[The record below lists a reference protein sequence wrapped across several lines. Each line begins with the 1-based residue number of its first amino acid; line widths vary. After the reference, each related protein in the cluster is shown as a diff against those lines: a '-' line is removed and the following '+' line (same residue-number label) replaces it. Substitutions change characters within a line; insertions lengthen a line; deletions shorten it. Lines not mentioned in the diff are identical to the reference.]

1 MRSSYLDY
9 AMSVIVGRALPD
21 ARDGLKPVHRRVLY
35 SMHRDGLQP
44 NRPYRKCARVVGD
57 VMGSFHPHGDSAIY
71 DTLVRL
77 AQDFAQRYV
86 LVDGQGNFGS
96 IDSDPAAAMRY
107 CVTSETRVA
116 TTRGTLR
123 LDEIVPHAEPE
134 SDNDVDLR
142 VLDRCGRPVRA
153 SKLFH
158 SGDHPTLRLRT
169 REGYELTGTHNH
181 PVLCLVDM
189 SGVPLL
195 LWKLL
200 EEIDPGDLVLLARM
214 SRQDDRAMSHIDA
227 ELALL
232 AGAFVAEGWIGARR
246 AGFNNADEEFFER
259 VVAAYEAVVGGLYYT
274 YARRFASGTLIHELD
289 VHNLD
294 ALMASPLAE
303 LAGRR
308 SADKVVPEFVWRG
321 GSRVKQL
328 FLQALFTGDGSSSLL
343 PRHTIQV
350 SYSSYSKQLA
360 REVQQLL
367 LEFGVV
373 SRLCHYEKGET
384 KVVITNRRDARLFSQ
399 RVGFLGAKQ
408 AKLERDLDTI
418 PATSSAL
425 SRDHVPFVAE
435 YVRAD
440 CDSRWTDKDWLRRHN
455 IDRVERWEQGG
466 TAIMERIAS
475 PEVRK
480 VVEPLVTGDYY
491 YAEVASVEDAG
502 VQPVY
507 SLKVETDDHSFLTDG
522 FVSHNTE
529 ARLARLATEML
540 RDIDADT
547 VDFGP
552 NYDGSENEPLVL
564 PSRFPNLLVNGSAGI
579 AVGMATN
586 IPPHN
591 LGEVIDATVAYIDD
605 PSIDTVGL
613 MQHIPGPD
621 FPTGG
626 TIVGRQGIKEAYE
639 TGRGRVVLR
648 GKAHI
653 EPLRQGKE
661 AIIVTEMPYQVS
673 KGDGRNDGSGL
684 IKKIAEVVQN
694 GKIPQISDLRD
705 ESDKRGIRLV
715 IELKRDAIPKVV
727 LNNLY
732 KFTPLQTTFGVN
744 MVALVDGVPRTLGLV
759 PLIKNYVDH
768 QREVIVRRTKY
779 ELRRAEARAHILEGL
794 LIALDNLDAVIE
806 LIRASRDPDAAR
818 DGLIEQF
825 SLSREQAQ
833 AILDLRLQRLT
844 AMESD
849 TIKREHADLVER
861 IAELRA
867 ILGDEQRVMDLIK
880 EELLEIKERY
890 GDERRTEITHAEGDI
905 DIEDLIA
912 DQQMVISI
920 TKSGYIKSLPLATY
934 RQQKRGGIGVR
945 GMDMKEEDYIE
956 HLFVTSTH
964 DFLLF
969 FTNRGKVYRQKVYDL
984 PEASRTSK
992 GRALVNV
999 LPLREGEF
1007 VSAVQATRD
1016 FSEGK
1021 YLVFATRKGMIKKTE
1036 FKAYNTPIK
1045 ADGIIAIKIRE
1056 GDELV
1061 EVRRTEGED
1070 DIIMVSRT
1078 GKASRFNT
1086 DKVRPMG
1093 RDTSGVKGMNVSEK
1107 RNYVLAM
1114 DIARDDTDLLVV
1126 TENGFGKRTAIADYP
1141 VKGRGTMGVQTIKL
1155 TDKKGALAAAL
1166 IVREHDELVFISQNG
1181 MVQRTAVKG
1190 ISRYGRASQGVNVMN
1205 LRDDDVVSAVAL
1217 VMEGAA
1223 DTAAKVEEGPQ
1234 TEMQA
1239 EEASRGEVYVDV
1251 DVEEPEAPEQTEPD
1265 EAG

>member
-1 MRSSYLDY
+1 MAVDQLTGGNVEPRGLEEEMRSSYLDY

-107 CVTSETRVA
+107 
-116 TTRGTLR
+116 
-123 LDEIVPHAEPE
+123 
-134 SDNDVDLR
+134 
-142 VLDRCGRPVRA
+142 
-153 SKLFH
+153 
-158 SGDHPTLRLRT
+158 
-169 REGYELTGTHNH
+169 
-181 PVLCLVDM
+181 
-189 SGVPLL
+189 
-195 LWKLL
+195 
-200 EEIDPGDLVLLARM
+200 
-214 SRQDDRAMSHIDA
+214 
-227 ELALL
+227 
-232 AGAFVAEGWIGARR
+232 
-246 AGFNNADEEFFER
+246 
-259 VVAAYEAVVGGLYYT
+259 
-274 YARRFASGTLIHELD
+274 
-289 VHNLD
+289 
-294 ALMASPLAE
+294 
-303 LAGRR
+303 
-308 SADKVVPEFVWRG
+308 
-321 GSRVKQL
+321 
-328 FLQALFTGDGSSSLL
+328 
-343 PRHTIQV
+343 
-350 SYSSYSKQLA
+350 
-360 REVQQLL
+360 
-367 LEFGVV
+367 
-373 SRLCHYEKGET
+373 
-384 KVVITNRRDARLFSQ
+384 
-399 RVGFLGAKQ
+399 
-408 AKLERDLDTI
+408 
-418 PATSSAL
+418 
-425 SRDHVPFVAE
+425 
-435 YVRAD
+435 
-440 CDSRWTDKDWLRRHN
+440 
-455 IDRVERWEQGG
+455 
-466 TAIMERIAS
+466 
-475 PEVRK
+475 
-480 VVEPLVTGDYY
+480 
-491 YAEVASVEDAG
+491 
-502 VQPVY
+502 
-507 SLKVETDDHSFLTDG
+507 
-522 FVSHNTE
+522 TE

-564 PSRFPNLLVNGSAGI
+564 PSRYPNLLVNGSSGI

-605 PSIDTVGL
+605 PSIDGAGL
-613 MQHIPGPD
+613 MQYIPGPD

-626 TIVGRQGIKEAYE
+626 TIVGRTGIKEAYE

-684 IKKIAEVVQN
+684 IKKIAEVVQT

-759 PLIKNYVDH
+759 PLVKNYVDH
-768 QREVIVRRTKY
+768 QRDVIVRRTKH
-779 ELRRAEARAHILEGL
+779 ELAKVEREAHILEGL
-794 LIALDNLDAVIE
+794 LVALDNLDAVIA
-806 LIRASRDPDAAR
+806 LIRGSRDPDAAR
-818 DGLIEQF
+818 DGLMEQF
-825 SLSREQAQ
+825 GLSRVQAQ
-833 AILDLRLQRLT
+833 AILDMRLQRLT
-844 AMESD
+844 AMQADQIRSD
-849 TIKREHADLVER
+849 HADRIER
-861 IAELRA
+861 IGELRE
-867 ILGDEQRVMDLIK
+867 ILGDETRVMGLIR
-880 EELLEIKERY
+880 EELLEIKDRY

-1021 YLVFATRKGMIKKTE
+1021 YLVFATRNGMIKKTE

-1061 EVRRTEGED
+1061 EVRRTEGES
-1070 DIIMVSRT
+1070 DIIMVSRS

-1107 RNYVLAM
+1107 GNYVLAM
-1114 DIARDDTDLLVV
+1114 DIARDETELLVV
-1126 TENGFGKRTAIADYP
+1126 TENGFGKRTAISEYP
-1141 VKGRGTMGVQTIKL
+1141 AKGRGTMGVQTIKL
-1155 TDKKGALAAAL
+1155 TDKKGALAGAM

-1181 MVQRTAVKG
+1181 MVQRTSVKG
-1190 ISRYGRASQGVNVMN
+1190 ISLYGRASQGVNVMN

-1217 VMEGAA
+1217 VMEGQAE
-1223 DTAAKVEEGPQ
+1223 TAAKVEEDEEPTGELEASADGDAPP
-1234 TEMQA
+1234 EPEPEP
-1239 EEASRGEVYVDV
+1239 EEA
-1251 DVEEPEAPEQTEPD
+1251 
-1265 EAG
+1265 